1 MQTFFDKLVDWVF
14 FTRCGK
20 FVFIFGLSAVAEIP
34 LVFIGSELYVSAL
47 IGSTA
52 VAAVS
57 SFFDRSLDRW
67 I

>member
-1 MQTFFDKLVDWVF
+1 
-14 FTRCGK
+14 
-20 FVFIFGLSAVAEIP
+20 VFIFGFSALVEIP
-34 LVFIGSELYVSAL
+34 WVFIGSELYVSAL

-52 VAAVS
+52 VVAVS